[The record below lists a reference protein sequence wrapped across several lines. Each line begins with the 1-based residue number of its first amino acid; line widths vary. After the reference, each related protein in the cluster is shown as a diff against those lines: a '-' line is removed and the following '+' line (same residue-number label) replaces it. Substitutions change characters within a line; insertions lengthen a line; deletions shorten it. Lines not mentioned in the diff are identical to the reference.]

1 MKKLIFGLVAV
12 MVLFGVVITFNHN
25 GNSLTAPAAVAASP
39 EAAAVTPDASA
50 APVETPAA
58 PEVHSLDY
66 EAIRALYPA
75 DTAAITLEG
84 EVMDWDLYADWLR
97 TNGLQYEEYFKQMAA
112 YYGVAAD
119 WTGSIGDGTG
129 ATYAKG
135 LLNETNDTLASFMAI
150 KALAKEKGISLDEE
164 ALKSLEPEA
173 MAHQILGENATVE
186 QLAEELENTS
196 HMSVNAFRFYS
207 EALDLYTLL
216 SQELYGVQGE
226 KLSEEEIAAELKEHG
241 YISAHHILFM
251 TIDPMTGKELEA
263 DVVADKLKQANEIV
277 EELRAIQDQEELLKR
292 FRELKDQYCEDT
304 GKTAYPD
311 GYTFTPGTMVTE
323 FEDTVNAQK
332 EYEISD
338 PVKTSYGYHVIM
350 RLPLSADS
358 KLSTA
363 TGTPMTARESVAQNA
378 ITAELDQ
385 FFQDHPAE
393 YIEGLE
399 ELDLTQYINT
409 IP

>member
-12 MVLFGVVITFNHN
+12 MLLFGAAITFSHN
-25 GNSLTAPAAVAASP
+25 GNSLTVPAAVAASP
-39 EAAAVTPDASA
+39 EAAAVTPDA
-50 APVETPAA
+50 TPAPTA
-58 PEVHSLDY
+58 TPEVHSLDY

-75 DTAAITLEG
+75 DTAAITLED

-97 TNGLQYEEYFKQMAA
+97 TNGMQYEEYFKQMAA

-119 WTGSIGDGTG
+119 WTGSMGDGTG
-129 ATYAKG
+129 ANYAKG
-135 LLNETNDTLASFMAI
+135 LLNETNETLASFMAI

-164 ALKSLEPEA
+164 ALKSLEPET
-173 MAHQILGENATVE
+173 MAHQILGEDATVE

-196 HMSVNAFRFYS
+196 HLSVRAFQFYS
-207 EALDLYTLL
+207 EALDLYTRLA
-216 SQELYGVQGE
+216 EEIYGAQGE
-226 KLSEEEIAAELKEHG
+226 KLSEADIVKALEDQG

-311 GYTFTPGTMVTE
+311 GYTFTPGTMVSV
-323 FEDTVNAQK
+323 FEDTVNALK
-332 EYEISD
+332 DFEVSE
-338 PVKTSYGYHVIM
+338 PVQSSYGYHIIM
-350 RLPLSADS
+350 RLPLTGDS
-358 KLSTA
+358 LLFSPQ
-363 TGTPMTARESVAQNA
+363 GTPQTARVSVAQEK
-378 ITAELDQ
+378 ITHDLD
-385 FFQDHPAE
+385 DYYAAHPPVYA
-393 YIEGLE
+393 EGLE
-399 ELDLTQYINT
+399 DLDLTQYIMK
-409 IP
+409 

>member
-12 MVLFGVVITFNHN
+12 MLLFGAAITFSHN
-25 GNSLTAPAAVAASP
+25 GNSLTVPAAVAASP
-39 EAAAVTPDASA
+39 EAAAVTPDA
-50 APVETPAA
+50 TPAPTA
-58 PEVHSLDY
+58 TPEVHSLDY

-75 DTAAITLEG
+75 DTAAITLED

-97 TNGLQYEEYFKQMAA
+97 TNGLQYEEYFRQMAA

-129 ATYAKG
+129 ANYAKG
-135 LLNETNDTLASFMAI
+135 LLNETNDTLSSFMAI

-196 HMSVNAFRFYS
+196 HLSVKAFQFYS

-216 SQELYGVQGE
+216 AQELYGAQGE
-226 KLSEEEIAAELKEHG
+226 KLSEADIVKALEDQD

-251 TIDPMTGKELEA
+251 TIDPMTGKNLEQ
-263 DVVADKLKQANEIV
+263 DEVAAKLQQANDLV
-277 EELRAIQDQEELLKR
+277 KELRAIEDHDELLKR
-292 FRELKDQYCEDT
+292 FKELKEQYCEDT

-311 GYTFTPGTMVTE
+311 GYTFTPGTMVPV
-323 FEDTVNAQK
+323 FEETVKALK
-332 EYEISD
+332 DYEVSD
-338 PVKTSYGYHVIM
+338 AVQSDYGFHIIM
-350 RLPLSADS
+350 RLPLGGDS
-358 KLSTA
+358 LLFSPQ
-363 TGTPMTARESVAQNA
+363 GTPQTARVTVAQEK
-378 ITAELDQ
+378 ITHDLD
-385 FFQDHPAE
+385 DYYAAHPPVYAD
-393 YIEGLE
+393 GLE
-399 ELDLTQYINT
+399 ELDLTQYIVK
-409 IP
+409 

>member
-12 MVLFGVVITFNHN
+12 MVLFGAVITFNHN
-25 GNSLTAPAAVAASP
+25 GNAVTAPAAAAASP
-39 EAAAVTPDASA
+39 AAAAVTPDAAAEPTA
-50 APVETPAA
+50 APTAA
-58 PEVHSLDY
+58 PEIHSLDY

-135 LLNETNDTLASFMAI
+135 LLNEINDTLASFMAI

-216 SQELYGVQGE
+216 AQELYGTQGE
-226 KLSEEEIAAELKEHG
+226 KLTEEEITADLTEHG
-241 YISAHHILFM
+241 YNSAHHILFM

-263 DVVADKLKQANEIV
+263 DVVAEKLKQANEIV
-277 EELRAIQDQEELLKR
+277 EELRAIKDQDELLKR
-292 FRELKDQYCEDT
+292 FKELKDQYCEDT

-311 GYTFTPGTMVTE
+311 GYTFTPGTMVQV
-323 FEDTVNAQK
+323 FEDTVKALK
-332 EYEISD
+332 DYEVSE
-338 PVKTSYGYHVIM
+338 PVQSSYGYHIIM
-350 RLPLSADS
+350 RLPLGADS
-358 KLSTA
+358 LLFSPQ
-363 TGTPMTARESVAQNA
+363 GTPQTARVTVAQEK
-378 ITAELDQ
+378 ITHDLDDY
-385 FFQDHPAE
+385 FAAHPPVYA
-393 YIEGLE
+393 EGLE
-399 ELDLTQYINT
+399 DLDLTQYIVK
-409 IP
+409 

>member
-12 MVLFGVVITFNHN
+12 MVLFGAAITFNHT
-25 GNSLTAPAAVAASP
+25 GNTLTAPAAAAASP
-39 EAAAVTPDASA
+39 EAAAVTADA
-50 APVETPAA
+50 TPAPTA
-58 PEVHSLDY
+58 TPEVHSLDY

-75 DTAAITLEG
+75 DTAAITLED

-97 TNGLQYEEYFKQMAA
+97 TNGLQYEEYFRQMAA

-129 ATYAKG
+129 ANYAKG
-135 LLNETNDTLASFMAI
+135 LLNETNDTLSSFMAI

-196 HMSVNAFRFYS
+196 HLSVKAFQFYS

-216 SQELYGVQGE
+216 AQELYGAQGE
-226 KLSEEEIAAELKEHG
+226 KLSEADIVKALEDQD

-251 TIDPMTGKELEA
+251 TIDPMTGKNLEQ
-263 DVVADKLKQANEIV
+263 DEVAAKLQQANDLV
-277 EELRAIQDQEELLKR
+277 KELRAIEDHDELLKR
-292 FRELKDQYCEDT
+292 FKELKEQYCEDT

-311 GYTFTPGTMVTE
+311 GYTFTPGTMVPV
-323 FEDTVNAQK
+323 FEDTLKAQQPF
-332 EYEISD
+332 EISD
-338 PVKTSYGYHVIM
+338 PVQSDYGFHIIM
-350 RLPLSADS
+350 RLPLGAESLLFS
-358 KLSTA
+358 PQ
-363 TGTPMTARESVAQNA
+363 GTPQIARVAVAQER
-378 ITAELDQ
+378 ITRDLDEYYEA
-385 FFQDHPAE
+385 HPPVYAD
-393 YIEGLE
+393 GLE
-399 ELDLTQYINT
+399 DLDLTQYI
-409 IP
+409 IE

>member
-12 MVLFGVVITFNHN
+12 MVLFGAVITFNHH
-25 GNSLTAPAAVAASP
+25 GNAVTAPAAAAASP
-39 EAAAVTPDASA
+39 AAAAVTPDAAAEPTA
-50 APVETPAA
+50 APTAA
-58 PEVHSLDY
+58 PEIHSLDY

-216 SQELYGVQGE
+216 AQELYGTQGE
-226 KLSEEEIAAELKEHG
+226 KLTEEEITADLTEHG
-241 YISAHHILFM
+241 YNSAHHILFM

-263 DVVADKLKQANEIV
+263 DVVAEKLKQANEIV
-277 EELRAIQDQEELLKR
+277 EELRAIKDQDELLKR
-292 FRELKDQYCEDT
+292 FKELKDQYCEDT

-311 GYTFTPGTMVTE
+311 GYTFTPGTMVQV
-323 FEDTVNAQK
+323 FEDTVKALK
-332 EYEISD
+332 DYEVSE
-338 PVKTSYGYHVIM
+338 PVQSSYGYHIIM
-350 RLPLSADS
+350 RLPLGADS
-358 KLSTA
+358 LLFSPQ
-363 TGTPMTARESVAQNA
+363 GTPQTARVTVAQEK
-378 ITAELDQ
+378 ITHDLDDY
-385 FFQDHPAE
+385 FAAHPPVYA
-393 YIEGLE
+393 EGLE
-399 ELDLTQYINT
+399 DLDLTQYIVK
-409 IP
+409 

>member
-12 MVLFGVVITFNHN
+12 MVLFGAVITFNHN
-25 GNSLTAPAAVAASP
+25 GNAVTAPAAAAASP
-39 EAAAVTPDASA
+39 AAAAVTPDAAAEPTA
-50 APVETPAA
+50 APTAA
-58 PEVHSLDY
+58 PEIHSLDY

-216 SQELYGVQGE
+216 AQELYGTQGE
-226 KLSEEEIAAELKEHG
+226 KLTEEEITADLTEHG

-263 DVVADKLKQANEIV
+263 DVVAEKLKQANEIV
-277 EELRAIQDQEELLKR
+277 EELRAIKDQDELLKR
-292 FRELKDQYCEDT
+292 FKEIKDQYCEDT

-311 GYTFTPGTMVTE
+311 GYTFTPGTMVQV
-323 FEDTVNAQK
+323 FEDTVKALK
-332 EYEISD
+332 DYEVSE
-338 PVKTSYGYHVIM
+338 PVQSSYGYHIIM
-350 RLPLSADS
+350 RLPLGADS
-358 KLSTA
+358 LLFSPQ
-363 TGTPMTARESVAQNA
+363 GTPQTARVTVAQEK
-378 ITAELDQ
+378 ITHDLDDY
-385 FFQDHPAE
+385 FAAHPPVYA
-393 YIEGLE
+393 EGLE
-399 ELDLTQYINT
+399 DLDLTQYIVK
-409 IP
+409 

>member
-12 MVLFGVVITFNHN
+12 MVLFGAVITFNHN
-25 GNSLTAPAAVAASP
+25 GNAVTAPAAAAASP
-39 EAAAVTPDASA
+39 AAAAVTPDAAAEPTA
-50 APVETPAA
+50 APTAA
-58 PEVHSLDY
+58 PEIHSLDY

-216 SQELYGVQGE
+216 AQELYGTQGE
-226 KLSEEEIAAELKEHG
+226 KLTEEEITADLTEHG

-263 DVVADKLKQANEIV
+263 DVVAEKLKQANEIV
-277 EELRAIQDQEELLKR
+277 EELRAIKDQDELLKR
-292 FRELKDQYCEDT
+292 FKELKDQYCEDT

-311 GYTFTPGTMVTE
+311 GYTFTPGTMVQV
-323 FEDTVNAQK
+323 FEDTVKALK
-332 EYEISD
+332 DYEVSE
-338 PVKTSYGYHVIM
+338 PVQSSYGYHIIM
-350 RLPLSADS
+350 RLPLGADS
-358 KLSTA
+358 LLFSPQ
-363 TGTPMTARESVAQNA
+363 GTPQTARVTVAQEK
-378 ITAELDQ
+378 ITHDLDDY
-385 FFQDHPAE
+385 FAAHPPVYA
-393 YIEGLE
+393 EGLE
-399 ELDLTQYINT
+399 DLDLTQYIVK
-409 IP
+409 

>member
-12 MVLFGVVITFNHN
+12 MLLFGAAITFSHN
-25 GNSLTAPAAVAASP
+25 GNSLTVPAAVAASP
-39 EAAAVTPDASA
+39 EAAAVTPDA
-50 APVETPAA
+50 TPAPTA
-58 PEVHSLDY
+58 TPEVHSLDY

-75 DTAAITLEG
+75 DTAAITLED

-97 TNGLQYEEYFKQMAA
+97 TNGMQYEEYFKQMAA

-119 WTGSIGDGTG
+119 WTGSMGDGTG
-129 ATYAKG
+129 ANYAKG
-135 LLNETNDTLASFMAI
+135 LLNETNETLASFMAI

-164 ALKSLEPEA
+164 ALKSLEPET
-173 MAHQILGENATVE
+173 MAHQILGEDATVE

-196 HMSVNAFRFYS
+196 HLSVRAFQFYS
-207 EALDLYTLL
+207 EALDLYTRLAE
-216 SQELYGVQGE
+216 ELYGAQGE
-226 KLSEEEIAAELKEHG
+226 KLSEADIVKALEDQG

-311 GYTFTPGTMVTE
+311 GYTFTPGTMVSA
-323 FEDTVNAQK
+323 FEDTVNALK
-332 EYEISD
+332 DFEVSE
-338 PVKTSYGYHVIM
+338 PVQSSYGYHIIM
-350 RLPLSADS
+350 RLPLTGDS
-358 KLSTA
+358 LLFSPQ
-363 TGTPMTARESVAQNA
+363 GTPQTARVSVAQEK
-378 ITAELDQ
+378 ITHDLD
-385 FFQDHPAE
+385 DYYAAHPPVYA
-393 YIEGLE
+393 EGLE
-399 ELDLTQYINT
+399 DLDLTQYIMK
-409 IP
+409 

>member
-12 MVLFGVVITFNHN
+12 MVLFGAVISFNHT
-25 GNSLTAPAAVAASP
+25 GNTLTAPAAAAASP
-39 EAAAVTPDASA
+39 EAAAVTADA
-50 APVETPAA
+50 TPAPTA
-58 PEVHSLDY
+58 TPEVHSLDY

-75 DTAAITLEG
+75 DTAAITLKD

-97 TNGLQYEEYFKQMAA
+97 TNGLQYEEYFRQMAA

-129 ATYAKG
+129 ANYAKG
-135 LLNETNDTLASFMAI
+135 LLNETNDTLSSFMAI

-196 HMSVNAFRFYS
+196 HLSVKAFQFYS

-216 SQELYGVQGE
+216 AQELYGAQGE
-226 KLSEEEIAAELKEHG
+226 KLSETDIVKALEDQG

-251 TIDPMTGKELEA
+251 TIDPMTGKNLEQ
-263 DVVADKLKQANEIV
+263 DEVAAKLQQANDLV
-277 EELRAIQDQEELLKR
+277 KELRAIEDHDELLKR
-292 FRELKDQYCEDT
+292 FKELKEQYCEDT

-311 GYTFTPGTMVTE
+311 GYTFTPGTMVPV
-323 FEDTVNAQK
+323 FEETVKALK
-332 EYEISD
+332 DYEVSD
-338 PVKTSYGYHVIM
+338 AVQSDYGFHIIM
-350 RLPLSADS
+350 RLPLGGDS
-358 KLSTA
+358 LLFSPQ
-363 TGTPMTARESVAQNA
+363 GTPQTARVTVAQEK
-378 ITAELDQ
+378 ITHDLD
-385 FFQDHPAE
+385 DYYAAHPPVYAD
-393 YIEGLE
+393 GLE
-399 ELDLTQYINT
+399 ELDLTQYIVK
-409 IP
+409 

>member
-12 MVLFGVVITFNHN
+12 MLLFGAAITFSHN
-25 GNSLTAPAAVAASP
+25 GNSLTVPAAVAASP
-39 EAAAVTPDASA
+39 EAAAVTPDA
-50 APVETPAA
+50 TPAPTA
-58 PEVHSLDY
+58 TPEVHSLDY

-75 DTAAITLEG
+75 DTAAITLED

-97 TNGLQYEEYFKQMAA
+97 TNGMQYEEYFKQMAA

-119 WTGSIGDGTG
+119 WTGSMGDGTG
-129 ATYAKG
+129 ANYAKG
-135 LLNETNDTLASFMAI
+135 LLNETNETLASFMAI

-164 ALKSLEPEA
+164 ALKSLEPET
-173 MAHQILGENATVE
+173 MAHQILGEDATVE

-196 HMSVNAFRFYS
+196 HLSVRAFQFYS
-207 EALDLYTLL
+207 EALDLYTRLAE
-216 SQELYGVQGE
+216 ELYGAQGE
-226 KLSEEEIAAELKEHG
+226 KLSEADIVKALEDQG

-311 GYTFTPGTMVTE
+311 GYTFTPGTMVSV
-323 FEDTVNAQK
+323 FEDTVNALK
-332 EYEISD
+332 DFEVSE
-338 PVKTSYGYHVIM
+338 PVQSSYGYHIIM
-350 RLPLSADS
+350 RLPLTGDS
-358 KLSTA
+358 LLFSPQ
-363 TGTPMTARESVAQNA
+363 GTPQTARVSVAQEK
-378 ITAELDQ
+378 ITHDLD
-385 FFQDHPAE
+385 DYYAAHPPVYA
-393 YIEGLE
+393 EGLE
-399 ELDLTQYINT
+399 DLDLTQYIMK
-409 IP
+409 